1 MTSTWGLR
9 TDRRDKVW
17 LIIIGLLGVSCLNR
31 LLKELGRLIWAQG
44 LSGAIDLKIFYEAV
58 QLWFSGAPTYGVLP
72 SAVYPPASYL
82 MLWPVL
88 GWPTV
93 PVARVFWAI
102 FSVLAL
108 IWLVFVVIRE
118 SKADAWHEKV
128 LMGFLPIFY
137 ATRTGIGNGQLT
149 VFVIPLLIASTLLLH
164 RGTQRTSLVW
174 GAAFM
179 VVALI
184 KPNVSAPFLWIVLF
198 ASMGRRY
205 WPAPL
210 VLVGYGVLTLWASA
224 FQAEGAIA
232 LMQQWFQQA
241 AIGAEFGAQTGGYAN
256 QNSLLA
262 WLEANTNLDNYP
274 LLSYIG
280 DFELNTPL
288 TLGMVIALGLW
299 ICWYRNVEIWLLLGV
314 CAIIARLWT
323 YHRIYDDMLILLP
336 TIATFRVYQ
345 RLTAQSSGFTDSAS
359 CGSAITHPPRL
370 QKTLWQ
376 ARAAGGLFV
385 MAYVAAIM
393 PANLLEAAGWLSGA
407 FQTFQI
413 VTWLGLLGF
422 LGYCARDQKQA
433 ST

>member
-184 KPNVSAPFLWIVLF
+184 KPNVSAPFFV
-198 ASMGRRY
+198 
-205 WPAPL
+205 
-210 VLVGYGVLTLWASA
+210 
-224 FQAEGAIA
+224 
-232 LMQQWFQQA
+232 
-241 AIGAEFGAQTGGYAN
+241 
-256 QNSLLA
+256 
-262 WLEANTNLDNYP
+262 
-274 LLSYIG
+274 
-280 DFELNTPL
+280 
-288 TLGMVIALGLW
+288 
-299 ICWYRNVEIWLLLGV
+299 
-314 CAIIARLWT
+314 
-323 YHRIYDDMLILLP
+323 
-336 TIATFRVYQ
+336 
-345 RLTAQSSGFTDSAS
+345 DSAL
-359 CGSAITHPPRL
+359 CEHG
-370 QKTLWQ
+370 
-376 ARAAGGLFV
+376 
-385 MAYVAAIM
+385 
-393 PANLLEAAGWLSGA
+393 
-407 FQTFQI
+407 
-413 VTWLGLLGF
+413 
-422 LGYCARDQKQA
+422 
-433 ST
+433 